1 MKENDNN
8 QEKFQEERPKE
19 EKNTQ
24 QKKKKKANLL
34 GQLLSGRALRSELF
48 LNNIWL
54 MLLIVFYSFIYVSNR
69 YAYRQECKHIKL
81 LKAELLDAKY
91 LLLTKQSEFSEKSR
105 QSNIENYVNKYQSQ
119 LKTAKNPP
127 FTIE

>member
-8 QEKFQEERPKE
+8 QEKNQEEKP
-19 EKNTQ
+19 
-24 QKKKKKANLL
+24 KKKKKGNLL
-34 GQLLSGRALRSELF
+34 GQILSGKALRSELF

-69 YAYRQECKHIKL
+69 YAYRQERKHIKQ
-81 LKAELLDAKY
+81 LKVELQDAKY
-91 LLLTKQSEFSEKSR
+91 MLLTKQSEFSEKSR

>member
-8 QEKFQEERPKE
+8 QEKNQEEKLKE
-19 EKNTQ
+19 EVSGP
-24 QKKKKKANLL
+24 KKKKKGNLL
-34 GQLLSGRALRSELF
+34 GQILSGKALRSELF

-69 YAYRQECKHIKL
+69 YAYRQERKHIKQ
-81 LKAELLDAKY
+81 LKVELQDAKY
-91 LLLTKQSEFSEKSR
+91 MLLTKQSEFSEKSR

>member
-8 QEKFQEERPKE
+8 KENIQEDKS
-19 EKNTQ
+19 Q
-24 QKKKKKANLL
+24 QKKKRKTNLL
-34 GQLLSGRALRSELF
+34 GQLLSGKALRSELF

-69 YAYRQECKHIKL
+69 YAYRQELKHIKQ
-81 LKAELLDAKY
+81 LKVELQDAKY
-91 LLLTKQSEFSEKSR
+91 MLLTKQSEFSEKSR

-119 LKTAKNPP
+119 LKTASNPP

>member
-8 QEKFQEERPKE
+8 QEKKQEEKLKE
-19 EKNTQ
+19 EVSGP
-24 QKKKKKANLL
+24 KKKKKGNLL
-34 GQLLSGRALRSELF
+34 GQILSGKALRSELF

-69 YAYRQECKHIKL
+69 YAYRQERKHIKQ
-81 LKAELLDAKY
+81 LKVELQDAKY
-91 LLLTKQSEFSEKSR
+91 MLLTKQSEFSEKSR

>member
-8 QEKFQEERPKE
+8 QEKLQEEKPKE
-19 EKNTQ
+19 DGNRQ
-24 QKKKKKANLL
+24 QKKKKKGNLL
-34 GQLLSGRALRSELF
+34 GQLLSGKALRSELF

-69 YAYRQECKHIKL
+69 YAYRQERKHIKQ
-81 LKAELLDAKY
+81 LKVELQDAKY
-91 LLLTKQSEFSEKSR
+91 MLLTKQSEFSEKSR
-105 QSNIENYVNKYQSQ
+105 HSNIENYVNKHQSQ